1 MGTARRAGGADPL
14 HAPTAIVIVA
24 AIADNG
30 VIGREGGLPWRLR
43 SDMKH
48 FRSATWGKP
57 VLMGRK
63 TYQTLRRPLPGRTNI
78 VITRHRNFF
87 APGVLVAPD
96 LEKALA
102 IARGD
107 ALRRGG
113 VEIAVIGGAEIYAQ
127 TLMLAER
134 IVLTLVHMDAEGDT
148 TFPPI
153 ARDLW
158 EQTERVEHT
167 AGAGDEAAFA
177 FVTYRR
183 RCATES
189 RA

>member
-1 MGTARRAGGADPL
+1 
-14 HAPTAIVIVA
+14 
-24 AIADNG
+24 
-30 VIGREGGLPWRLR
+30 
-43 SDMKH
+43 
-48 FRSATWGKP
+48 
-57 VLMGRK
+57 
-63 TYQTLRRPLPGRTNI
+63 
-78 VITRHRNFF
+78 
-87 APGVLVAPD
+87 VLVAPD

-148 TFPPI
+148 MFPPI